1 MSKKATLEELLK
13 RKEQGKAE
21 KMITKEVDIPSI
33 GLTFTVV
40 KQPLTRVLR
49 LMDTYGNANEL
60 STQFE
65 MYKELIY
72 MSVPLL
78 QSERLQAA
86 YECADPLDIV
96 SMILE
101 DNLTAITEFGE
112 AISDLYGLGTDQA
125 VKELKN

>member
-21 KMITKEVDIPSI
+21 KMQTKEVEVSSL
-33 GLTFTVV
+33 GLTFTIV

-49 LMDTYGNANEL
+49 LMDTYGNTNEL

-65 MYKELIY
+65 LYKELIY

-78 QSERLQAA
+78 QSEQLQSA

-101 DNLTAITEFGE
+101 DNLTAITELGE